1 MAPDPRH
8 RKGDYSAPSRSDY
21 LVDHTRTIHLSHA
34 GFRAPS
40 AERKF
45 QGTKMPTP
53 TLVFNASKVLI
64 GNTNSPKLVIV
75 AAVIVLVWMFMDVCQ
90 FVDWLQTKINSST
103 GLPFPI

>member
-1 MAPDPRH
+1 
-8 RKGDYSAPSRSDY
+8 
-21 LVDHTRTIHLSHA
+21 
-34 GFRAPS
+34 
-40 AERKF
+40 
-45 QGTKMPTP
+45 MPTP
-53 TLVFNASKVLI
+53 SLVFNASKVLI

>member
-1 MAPDPRH
+1 VITRAQSISAMLEFARRPQKENP
-8 RKGDYSAPSRSDY
+8 KGA
-21 LVDHTRTIHLSHA
+21 
-34 GFRAPS
+34 
-40 AERKF
+40 
-45 QGTKMPTP
+45 KMPTP
-53 TLVFNASKVLI
+53 SLVFNASKVLI